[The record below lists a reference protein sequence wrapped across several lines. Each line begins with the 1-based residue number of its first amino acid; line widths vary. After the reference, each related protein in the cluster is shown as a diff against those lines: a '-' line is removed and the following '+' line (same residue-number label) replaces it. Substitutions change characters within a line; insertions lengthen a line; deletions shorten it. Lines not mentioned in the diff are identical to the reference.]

1 MSSRKVFPGDTQW
14 AIAGQFAAPVL
25 VKLGRR
31 LPRWLHGDGHRVVTG
46 KDGFAAL
53 LVFGGPTDDGDPIV
67 AELVKTGPVYLLDFD
82 DELDFEED
90 AYAIQEF
97 TSAGMEYV
105 PGYPNE
111 FLEAR
116 GIIAPGW
123 EPARPSPVVTAG
135 VVEGITAEEAQRAY
149 PDVVARF
156 AAHPRGVLVTGGAA
170 SGIAI
175 DLSMRRKLR
184 AYAVYFNRED
194 GDFSCV
200 VSEPDGSDACFA
212 LDHPSPNYPPL
223 DSVLGETTLDGILRV
238 LEIPRECL
246 PGLPPPRTPA

>member
-53 LVFGGPTDDGDPIV
+53 LVFGGPSDDGDSLA
-67 AELVKTGPVYLLDFD
+67 AELAKVGPVYLLDFD
-82 DELDFEED
+82 DE
-90 AYAIQEF
+90 AYSIQEI
-97 TSAGMEYV
+97 TDAGVKYL

-123 EPARPSPVVTAG
+123 EPSPPSPVVTAG
-135 VVEGITAEEAQRAY
+135 VVEGITADEAERAY
-149 PDVVARF
+149 PDVEARF

-170 SGIAI
+170 CDFAI
-175 DLSMRRKLR
+175 DLSIRRKLR
-184 AYAVYFNRED
+184 AYAVFFDRQD
-194 GDFSCV
+194 GDFSCIV
-200 VSEPDGSDACFA
+200 REPDGRSACFA
-212 LDHPSPNYPPL
+212 IDHPSPNYAPL
-223 DSVLGETTLDGILRV
+223 DSILGETTLDGILRV
-238 LEIPRECL
+238 LEIPRDAL
-246 PGLPPPRTPA
+246 PGLPEPRTPA